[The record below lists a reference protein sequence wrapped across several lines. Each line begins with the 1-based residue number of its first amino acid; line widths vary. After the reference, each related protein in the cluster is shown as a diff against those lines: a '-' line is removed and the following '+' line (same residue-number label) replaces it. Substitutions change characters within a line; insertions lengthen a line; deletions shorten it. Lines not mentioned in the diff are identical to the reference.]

1 MIRPS
6 RRLLALG
13 LAALSV
19 TALTVAFGP
28 YPAGAA
34 AAWSVVAVLVLAD
47 LALSPGRRRVAVTA
61 RAPAELFAGEGGEI
75 VVTVSGWRGADNRT
89 GSAPASPIPRDWPV
103 RARRR
108 FKAPVRASRCGS
120 GSRRSRR
127 GVWQI
132 DRLWLNWSSR
142 FGLIEYSHRAA
153 LGVAIMVSPN
163 IRRVRSGEIDVAVR
177 SALYGTRENV
187 LVGEGSEFHQLRDF
201 SRGMDPRSIDWKH
214 SARHRSLLGKEMRA
228 ERNHSIVLALDN
240 GYLMREEIAGLPKVD
255 HHIAA
260 MLSLA
265 WAGVLGGDRVG
276 LFAFDARPR
285 VFEPPEG
292 GRGAFIKLRSAAA
305 RLEYRSV
312 ETNFTLAMAHL
323 HERLRRRSLI
333 VVFSDFVDATTAELM
348 VENVAMLNR
357 QHLIVFAT
365 LRDPLLSA
373 LAEGPPGSLGD
384 VARAVS
390 AAQMLHERRLVFER
404 LARIGVLC
412 IEADQQALTGRL
424 ISTYLTIKAR
434 ELV

>member
-1 MIRPS
+1 
-6 RRLLALG
+6 
-13 LAALSV
+13 
-19 TALTVAFGP
+19 
-28 YPAGAA
+28 
-34 AAWSVVAVLVLAD
+34 
-47 LALSPGRRRVAVTA
+47 
-61 RAPAELFAGEGGEI
+61 
-75 VVTVSGWRGADNRT
+75 
-89 GSAPASPIPRDWPV
+89 
-103 RARRR
+103 
-108 FKAPVRASRCGS
+108 
-120 GSRRSRR
+120 
-127 GVWQI
+127 
-132 DRLWLNWSSR
+132 
-142 FGLIEYSHRAA
+142 
-153 LGVAIMVSPN
+153 MVSPN

-292 GRGAFIKLRSAAA
+292 GRGAFIKLRAAAA